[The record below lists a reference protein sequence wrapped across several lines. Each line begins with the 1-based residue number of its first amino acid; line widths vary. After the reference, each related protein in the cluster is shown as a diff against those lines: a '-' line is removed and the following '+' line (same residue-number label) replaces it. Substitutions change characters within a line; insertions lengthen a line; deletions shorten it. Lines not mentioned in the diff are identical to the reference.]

1 MAGICQYCTVP
12 PGNYPSKA
20 LCHVFQDIVA
30 ANFVNWLDSS
40 EVAAVVAPSSAAG
53 VTLSSIGIHKPLMRR
68 TRCVCTSGST

>member
-12 PGNYPSKA
+12 PGYYPSKP
-20 LCHVFQDIVA
+20 LCHVQDIVA

-53 VTLSSIGIHKPLMRR
+53 VILA
-68 TRCVCTSGST
+68 